1 MYLDGSIRSYLDDL
15 AAKRPTPGGGSA
27 AALVGATGAGL
38 LSMVANFSKEEVI
51 KKILQKTEDLR
62 RELAE
67 LVDRDVAVYQKVS
80 AAYKLPKE
88 KPTQKRRRSKA
99 IQDALKEASTVP
111 LEVCKLCHEAI
122 KLCGELVEKGNV
134 SLISDVGVG
143 ACLLESAFQSALL
156 NVEINLKG
164 LKDEKLI
171 VETRKILEPLIGEVH
186 AYKETAWERTKA
198 RMEGG

>member
-15 AAKRPTPGGGSA
+15 AAKRPTPGGGST

-38 LSMVANFSKEEVI
+38 LSMVASFSKEEVI

-62 RELAE
+62 RELTE

-88 KPTQKRRRSKA
+88 KPVQKRKRSKA
-99 IQDALKEASTVP
+99 IQDALKEALTVP
-111 LEVCKLCHEAI
+111 LEVCKLCHETI
-122 KLCGELVEKGNV
+122 KLCGELAEKGNV

-143 ACLLESAFQSALL
+143 VCLLEAAFQSALL

-164 LKDEKLI
+164 LKDEELI
-171 VETRKILEPLIGEVH
+171 IETRKILEPLIGEVH
-186 AYKETAWERTKA
+186 AYKESAWEKTKA
-198 RMEGG
+198 RMEGK

>member
-38 LSMVANFSKEEVI
+38 LSMVANFSKEEVV

-62 RELAE
+62 RELTE

-88 KPTQKRRRSKA
+88 KPVQKRKRSKA
-99 IQDALKEASTVP
+99 IQDALKEALTVP
-111 LEVCKLCHEAI
+111 LEICKLCHEAI
-122 KLCGELVEKGNV
+122 KLCGELAEKGNV

-143 ACLLESAFQSALL
+143 VCLLEAAFQSALL

-164 LKDEKLI
+164 LKDEELI
-171 VETRKILEPLIGEVH
+171 IETRKILEPLIGEVH
-186 AYKETAWERTKA
+186 AYKETAWEKTRA
-198 RMEGG
+198 RMEGR